1 MHENFHDHFL
11 TSYKLCDEPLDE
23 GRFGFECIC
32 RWEPPSLYC
41 IRERDS
47 VLYLGMA
54 KEISNLP

>member
-1 MHENFHDHFL
+1 MSLFGTL
-11 TSYKLCDEPLDE
+11 LCNGGGGGGEGGGGLPVVGVGHLMGSPL
-23 GRFGFECIC
+23 
-32 RWEPPSLYC
+32 LY